1 MSRTQESGAYI
12 GGIGAMLEA
21 ADVCPSC
28 GRVHSDR
35 QFGLRHGD
43 GRDCPEVIVGSFP
56 VISMPE
62 PLDVLMVTPSPK
74 PAAAAR
80 RLPPSVPP
88 VHLGSLPAPKGS
100 AELKA
105 RSTGVPWL
113 RPPTAEEAF

>member
-1 MSRTQESGAYI
+1 MSRTQESGAYF

-43 GRDCPEVIVGSFP
+43 RRDCPEVVMGSFP

-62 PLDVLMVTPSPK
+62 PLEVLLVTPNPK
-74 PAAAAR
+74 PAAESR

-88 VHLGSLPAPKGS
+88 VHLGALPAPS
-100 AELKA
+100 RTAEL
-105 RSTGVPWL
+105 RSRSNGVPWL
-113 RPPTAEEAF
+113 RPPDLEEVL